1 MYSLE
6 TAMKRVGYGLLGLLL
21 TLILTLPGLART
33 TGLVPSAVEGEPAL
47 TLGPSQ
53 IEPSSVTP
61 GLDDP
66 QDLETLVDNVFAE
79 ELEAGGVPGGAV
91 AVVKDGEIFF
101 ARGYGYADIDQKL
114 PVDAETT
121 LFRVASLSKLFT
133 ATAAMQLQAEGL
145 IDMEDPIAP
154 YLGDEVELE
163 NPFSTPVTFA
173 QLLTHTDGS
182 TKRRIGLAADTEA
195 NLQPLEDYLADHLP
209 PIVYPPGVVFSYSSH
224 SIALLGYLVQRI
236 SGQPF
241 IDYIHDHI
249 LDPLDMNRSSFAQP
263 SPHQEDLATGYQK
276 QGGNFQPV
284 PYLYL
289 NIGPAAALSSTATDM
304 AHFMIAQLQGGQ
316 YEGAS
321 ILPPDAIAAMHR
333 IQFRPHPKLPGT
345 GYGFRERRI
354 NGFQTIGHLGSLRG
368 YSSSL
373 TLMPEQNIGI
383 FIVSNNFSGVHGKLL
398 RQFFDRYFPP
408 RPGLP
413 VAGATPSLVGPAELN
428 LDRFVGTYRDL
439 EYSRHTIAK
448 LSAPYQ
454 QINIRRTD
462 NGLEIQPP
470 SLFFRR
476 DRPASPLEP
485 LEPLLFLQPEQGTEE
500 ATLTAFE
507 ADENGNILYAY
518 NPIFPKMATYTKI
531 AWYENIW
538 PHAGI
543 LAVASLLFLSGMWVW
558 PLHPALRKLQCKSFV
573 IPLQI
578 RHAWLVM
585 GWVSTLNLVFLIG
598 FPLALWL
605 YGVWRLAYGM
615 PWFGFVFL
623 GLPII
628 STLLTLLMVVI
639 TFVVWINGAWPTVRR
654 WHYTLLSLAA
664 VLFTTVLLYWRV
676 LGFQF

>member
-1 MYSLE
+1 MYPLK
-6 TAMKRVGYGLLGLLL
+6 TALKRVGCSLLGLLL
-21 TLILTLPGLART
+21 TLTLTLPGLART
-33 TGLVPSAVEGEPAL
+33 TGLVPSAIEGEPTL
-47 TLGPSQ
+47 ILGPSQ
-53 IEPSSVTP
+53 AEVSPVAP
-61 GLDDP
+61 GLNDP
-66 QDLETLVDNVFAE
+66 QDLKALVDNIFAE
-79 ELEAGGVPGGAV
+79 ELKAGNIPGGVV

-101 ARGYGYADIDQKL
+101 AKGYGYADIDQQI

-133 ATAAMQLQAEGL
+133 ITAAMQLQAEGL
-145 IDMEDPIAP
+145 IDIDEPIAP
-154 YLGDEVELE
+154 YLGDDVELK
-163 NPFSTPVTFA
+163 NPFPEPVTFA
-173 QLLTHTDGS
+173 QLFTHTDGS
-182 TKRRIGLAADTEA
+182 TKRRLGLAADTEA
-195 NLQPLEDYLADHLP
+195 KLQPLEDYLADHLP
-209 PIVYPPGVVFSYSSH
+209 PIVYPPGELFSYSSH

-236 SGQPF
+236 SGEPF

-249 LDPLDMNRSSFAQP
+249 LAPLDMNRSSFAQP
-263 SPHQEDLATGYQK
+263 PPHQEDLATGYQK
-276 QGGNFQPV
+276 QGGNFQSV

-321 ILPPDAIAAMHR
+321 ILPPDAIATMQR

-383 FIVSNNFSGVHGKLL
+383 FVASNSFSGVHGKLL

-408 RPGLP
+408 RPGIP
-413 VAGATPSLVGPAELN
+413 EAGAIPAPVDPAELN

-439 EYSRHTIAK
+439 EYPRHTIAK

-462 NGLEIQPP
+462 TGLEIQPP
-470 SLFFRR
+470 ALFFRR
-476 DRPASPLEP
+476 DRPASPLKP

-538 PHAGI
+538 LHAGI
-543 LAVASLLFLSGMWVW
+543 VAVASLLFLSGMWIW
-558 PLHPALRKLQCKSFV
+558 PLHPAVRRLQGKPFA

-578 RHAWLVM
+578 PHAWKAA

-605 YGVWRLAYGM
+605 YGVWKLAYGM
-615 PWFGFVFL
+615 PWFGYVFL

-628 STLLTLLMVVI
+628 STLLTLLMVVV
-639 TFVVWINGAWPTVRR
+639 TLVVWVSGTWSAVRR
-654 WHYTLLSLAA
+654 WHYTLLTLAA
-664 VLFTTVLLYWRV
+664 VLFTAVLLYWRV

>member
-1 MYSLE
+1 MYSLK
-6 TAMKRVGYGLLGLLL
+6 TALKRVGCGLLGLLL
-21 TLILTLPGLART
+21 TLMLTLPGLART
-33 TGLVPSAVEGEPAL
+33 TGPVPSAIEGEPAL
-47 TLGPSQ
+47 ILGPSQ
-53 IEPSSVTP
+53 VEPSSVTP

-66 QDLETLVDNVFAE
+66 EDLDALVGNIFAE

-101 ARGYGYADIDQKL
+101 ARGYGYADIDQQI

-133 ATAAMQLQAEGL
+133 ATAVMQLQAEGL
-145 IDMEDPIAP
+145 IDLEEPIAR

-163 NPFSTPVTFA
+163 NPFPTPVTFV

-182 TKRRIGLAADTEA
+182 TKRRIGLAANTEA
-195 NLQPLEDYLADHLP
+195 KLQPLEDYLADHLP
-209 PIVYPPGVVFSYSSH
+209 PIVYPPGELFSYSSH
-224 SIALLGYLVQRI
+224 SMALLGYLVQRI
-236 SGQPF
+236 SGEPF
-241 IDYIHDHI
+241 IDYIRDHI
-249 LDPLDMNRSSFAQP
+249 LAPLDMNRSSFAQP
-263 SPHQEDLATGYQK
+263 PPHQEDLATGYQQ
-276 QGGNFQPV
+276 QGGSFQPV

-289 NIGPAAALSSTATDM
+289 NIGPGAALSSTATDM
-304 AHFMIAQLQGGQ
+304 AHFMIAHLQGGQ

-333 IQFRPHPKLPGT
+333 IRFRPHPQLLGT

-383 FIVSNNFSGVHGKLL
+383 FIVSNSFSGVHGKLL

-408 RPGLP
+408 RPGLIE
-413 VAGATPSLVGPAELN
+413 AGATPSPVDPAELN

-454 QINIRRTD
+454 HINIRRTD
-462 NGLEIQPP
+462 TGLEIQPP
-470 SLFFRR
+470 ALFFGR
-476 DRPASPLEP
+476 DRPAISLEP
-485 LEPLLFLQPEQGTEE
+485 LEPLLFLQPEQGAEA

-507 ADENGNILYAY
+507 ADEDGNILYAY
-518 NPIFPKMATYTKI
+518 NPIFPTMATYTKI

-538 PHAGI
+538 FHAGI
-543 LAVASLLFLSGMWVW
+543 LAVASLLFLSGVWVW
-558 PLHPALRKLQCKSFV
+558 PLHPALRRVQGKPGA
-573 IPLQI
+573 IPMQ
-578 RHAWLVM
+578 APQFWQVA
-585 GWVSTLNLVFLIG
+585 GWVSLLNLVFLIG

-623 GLPII
+623 VLPMA
-628 STLLTLLMVVI
+628 SALLTLVMVGVALWS
-639 TFVVWINGAWPTVRR
+639 WISRAWSTARR

-664 VLFTTVLLYWRV
+664 VLFSAVLLYWRV